1 MRARR
6 NVRRSSKAMR
16 VVVQRSREAAVRI
29 AGEEVG
35 RIARGMV
42 VLVAFVESD
51 TEREAA
57 WMASKLAKLRIFDD
71 DSGVMNRSIVEA
83 GGEVLLVSQ
92 FTLYAK
98 TKKGNRP
105 SYILSAKGE
114 VAEPLF
120 NRFKEL
126 LEKELG
132 RAVPTGRFGADMQVE
147 LVNDG
152 PVTIIIDSAGD
163 V

>member
-1 MRARR
+1 
-6 NVRRSSKAMR
+6 MR

-29 AGEEVG
+29 AGEVVG

-42 VLVAFVESD
+42 VLVAFVDSD
-51 TEREAA
+51 TEREVE
-57 WMASKLAKLRIFDD
+57 WMAAKLAKLRIFDD
-71 DSGVMNRSIVEA
+71 EDGVMNKSIVEV
-83 GGEVLLVSQ
+83 GGDVLLVSQ

-98 TKKGNRP
+98 VKKGNRP

-114 VAEPLF
+114 VAKPLYDCF
-120 NRFKEL
+120 REA
-126 LEKELG
+126 LERELG
-132 RAVPTGRFGADMQVE
+132 KGVPSGQFGADMQVS

>member
-1 MRARR
+1 
-6 NVRRSSKAMR
+6 MR

-29 AGEEVG
+29 AGEVVG

-42 VLVAFVESD
+42 VLAAFVDSD
-51 TEREAA
+51 TAQEVE
-57 WMASKLAKLRIFDD
+57 WMAAKLAKLRIFDD
-71 DSGVMNRSIVEA
+71 EDGVMNRSIVEV
-83 GGEVLLVSQ
+83 GGDVLLVSQ

-98 TKKGNRP
+98 VKKGNRP

-114 VAEPLF
+114 VAKPLYDCF
-120 NRFKEL
+120 REA
-126 LEKELG
+126 LERELG
-132 RAVPTGRFGADMQVE
+132 KGVPSGHFGADMQVS

>member
-1 MRARR
+1 M
-6 NVRRSSKAMR
+6 
-16 VVVQRSREAAVRI
+16 RI
-29 AGEEVG
+29 AGEVVG

-42 VLVAFVESD
+42 VLAAFVDSD
-51 TEREAA
+51 TEREVE
-57 WMASKLAKLRIFDD
+57 WMAAKLAKLRIFDD
-71 DSGVMNRSIVEA
+71 EDGVMNKSIVEV
-83 GGEVLLVSQ
+83 GGDVLLVSQ

-98 TKKGNRP
+98 VKKGNRP

-114 VAEPLF
+114 VAKPLYDCF
-120 NRFKEL
+120 REA
-126 LEKELG
+126 LERELG
-132 RAVPTGRFGADMQVE
+132 KGGPSGQFGADMQVS

>member
-1 MRARR
+1 MRI
-6 NVRRSSKAMR
+6 S
-16 VVVQRSREAAVRI
+16 
-29 AGEEVG
+29 GEVVG

-42 VLVAFVESD
+42 VLAAFVDSD
-51 TEREAA
+51 TEREVE
-57 WMASKLAKLRIFDD
+57 WMAAKLAKLRIFDD
-71 DSGVMNRSIVEA
+71 EDGVMNKSIVEV
-83 GGEVLLVSQ
+83 GGDVLLVSQ

-98 TKKGNRP
+98 VKKGNRP

-114 VAEPLF
+114 VAKPLYDSF
-120 NRFKEL
+120 REA
-126 LEKELG
+126 LERELG
-132 RAVPTGRFGADMQVE
+132 KGVPSGQFGADMQVS

>member
-1 MRARR
+1 
-6 NVRRSSKAMR
+6 MR

-29 AGEEVG
+29 EGEVEG

-42 VLVAFVESD
+42 VLAAFVDSD
-51 TEREAA
+51 TEREVE
-57 WMASKLAKLRIFDD
+57 WMAAKLAKLRIFDD
-71 DSGVMNRSIVEA
+71 EDGVMNKSIVEV
-83 GGEVLLVSQ
+83 GGDVLLVSQ

-98 TKKGNRP
+98 VKKGNRP

-114 VAEPLF
+114 VAKPLYDCF
-120 NRFKEL
+120 REA

-132 RAVPTGRFGADMQVE
+132 KGVLSGQFGADMQVL

-152 PVTIIIDSAGD
+152 PVTIVIDSAGD

>member
-1 MRARR
+1 
-6 NVRRSSKAMR
+6 MR

-29 AGEEVG
+29 SGEVVG

-42 VLVAFVESD
+42 VLAAFVDSD
-51 TEREAA
+51 TEREVE
-57 WMASKLAKLRIFDD
+57 WMAAKLAKLRIFDD
-71 DSGVMNRSIVEA
+71 EDGVMNKSIVEV
-83 GGEVLLVSQ
+83 GGDVLLVSQ

-98 TKKGNRP
+98 VKKGNRP

-114 VAEPLF
+114 VAKPLYDSF
-120 NRFKEL
+120 REA
-126 LEKELG
+126 LERELG
-132 RAVPTGRFGADMQVE
+132 KGVPSGQFGADMQVS

>member
-1 MRARR
+1 
-6 NVRRSSKAMR
+6 MR
-16 VVVQRSREAAVRI
+16 VVVQRSREATVRI
-29 AGEEVG
+29 EGEVVG

-42 VLVAFVESD
+42 VLAAFVDGD
-51 TEREAA
+51 TEREVE
-57 WMASKLAKLRIFDD
+57 WMAAKLAKLRIFDEED
-71 DSGVMNRSIVEA
+71 GVMNRSIVEV
-83 GGEVLLVSQ
+83 GGDVLLVSQ

-98 TKKGNRP
+98 VKKGNRP

-114 VAEPLF
+114 VAKPLYDSF
-120 NRFKEL
+120 REA
-126 LEKELG
+126 LERELG
-132 RAVPTGRFGADMQVE
+132 KGVPSGQFGADMQVS

>member
-1 MRARR
+1 
-6 NVRRSSKAMR
+6 MR

-29 AGEEVG
+29 AGEVVG
-35 RIARGMV
+35 RIAQGMV
-42 VLVAFVESD
+42 VLAAFVDGD
-51 TEREAA
+51 TEREVE
-57 WMASKLAKLRIFDD
+57 WMAAKLAKLRIFDD
-71 DSGVMNRSIVEA
+71 EDGVMNKSIVEV
-83 GGEVLLVSQ
+83 GGDVLLVSQ

-98 TKKGNRP
+98 VKKGNRP

-114 VAEPLF
+114 VAKPLYDCF
-120 NRFKEL
+120 RET
-126 LEKELG
+126 LERELG
-132 RAVPTGRFGADMQVE
+132 KGVPSGQFGADMQVS

>member
-1 MRARR
+1 M
-6 NVRRSSKAMR
+6 
-16 VVVQRSREAAVRI
+16 RI
-29 AGEEVG
+29 AGEVVG

-42 VLVAFVESD
+42 VLVAFVDSD
-51 TEREAA
+51 TEREVE
-57 WMASKLAKLRIFDD
+57 WMAAKLAKLRIFDD
-71 DSGVMNRSIVEA
+71 EDGVMNKSIVEV
-83 GGEVLLVSQ
+83 GGDVLLVSQ

-98 TKKGNRP
+98 VKKGNRP

-114 VAEPLF
+114 VAKPLYDCF
-120 NRFKEL
+120 REA
-126 LEKELG
+126 LERELG
-132 RAVPTGRFGADMQVE
+132 KGVPSGQFGADMQVS

>member
-1 MRARR
+1 
-6 NVRRSSKAMR
+6 MR

-29 AGEEVG
+29 SGEVVG

-42 VLVAFVESD
+42 VLAAFVDSD
-51 TEREAA
+51 TEREVE
-57 WMASKLAKLRIFDD
+57 WMAAKLAKLRIFDD
-71 DSGVMNRSIVEA
+71 EDGVMNKSIVEV
-83 GGEVLLVSQ
+83 GGDVLLVSQ

-98 TKKGNRP
+98 VKKGNRP

-114 VAEPLF
+114 VAKPLYDCF
-120 NRFKEL
+120 REA
-126 LEKELG
+126 LERELG
-132 RAVPTGRFGADMQVE
+132 KGVPSGQFGADMQVS

>member
-1 MRARR
+1 MRI
-6 NVRRSSKAMR
+6 S
-16 VVVQRSREAAVRI
+16 
-29 AGEEVG
+29 GEVVG

-42 VLVAFVESD
+42 VLAAFVDSD
-51 TEREAA
+51 TAQEVE
-57 WMASKLAKLRIFDD
+57 WMAAKLAKLRIFDD
-71 DSGVMNRSIVEA
+71 EDGVMNKSIVEV
-83 GGEVLLVSQ
+83 GGDVLLVSQ

-98 TKKGNRP
+98 VKKGNRP

-114 VAEPLF
+114 VAKPLYDSF
-120 NRFKEL
+120 REA
-126 LEKELG
+126 LERELG
-132 RAVPTGRFGADMQVE
+132 KGVPSGQFGADMQVS

>member
-1 MRARR
+1 
-6 NVRRSSKAMR
+6 MR

-29 AGEEVG
+29 AGEVVG
-35 RIARGMV
+35 RIAQGMV
-42 VLVAFVESD
+42 VLAAFVDSD
-51 TEREAA
+51 TAQEVE
-57 WMASKLAKLRIFDD
+57 WMAAKLAKLRIFDD
-71 DSGVMNRSIVEA
+71 EDGVMNRSIVEV
-83 GGEVLLVSQ
+83 GGDVLLVSQ

-98 TKKGNRP
+98 VKKGNRP

-114 VAEPLF
+114 VAKPLYDCF
-120 NRFKEL
+120 REA
-126 LEKELG
+126 LERELG
-132 RAVPTGRFGADMQVE
+132 KGVPSGHFGADMQVS

>member
-1 MRARR
+1 
-6 NVRRSSKAMR
+6 MR

-29 AGEEVG
+29 SGEVVG

-42 VLVAFVESD
+42 VLAAFVDSD
-51 TEREAA
+51 TAQEVE
-57 WMASKLAKLRIFDD
+57 WMAAKLAKLRIFDD
-71 DSGVMNRSIVEA
+71 EDGVMNKSIVEV
-83 GGEVLLVSQ
+83 GGDVLLVSQ

-98 TKKGNRP
+98 VKKGNRP

-114 VAEPLF
+114 VAKPLYDSF
-120 NRFKEL
+120 REA
-126 LEKELG
+126 LERELG
-132 RAVPTGRFGADMQVE
+132 KGVPSGQFGADMQVS

>member
-1 MRARR
+1 
-6 NVRRSSKAMR
+6 MR
-16 VVVQRSREAAVRI
+16 V
-29 AGEEVG
+29 AGEVVG

-51 TEREAA
+51 TEREVE

-71 DSGVMNRSIVEA
+71 EAGVMNRSIEEA

-98 TKKGNRP
+98 VKKGNRP
-105 SYILSAKGE
+105 SYILSAKGD
-114 VAEPLF
+114 VAEPLYNSF
-120 NRFKEL
+120 GEHLTR
-126 LEKELG
+126 ELG
-132 RAVPTGRFGADMQVE
+132 KPVQMGRFGADMQVE

>member
-1 MRARR
+1 
-6 NVRRSSKAMR
+6 MR

-29 AGEEVG
+29 EGEVVG

-51 TEREAA
+51 TAREVE
-57 WMASKLAKLRIFDD
+57 WMASKVAKLRIFNDEA
-71 DSGVMNRSIVEA
+71 GVMNRSIVEA

-120 NRFKEL
+120 NSFKAA
-126 LEKELG
+126 LERELG
-132 RAVPTGRFGADMQVE
+132 MPVPMGCFGADMQVE

>member
-1 MRARR
+1 
-6 NVRRSSKAMR
+6 MR

-29 AGEEVG
+29 AGEVVG
-35 RIARGMV
+35 RIAQGMV
-42 VLVAFVESD
+42 VLAAFVDSD
-51 TEREAA
+51 TAQEVE
-57 WMASKLAKLRIFDD
+57 WMAAKLAKLRIFDD
-71 DSGVMNRSIVEA
+71 EDGVMNRSIVEM
-83 GGEVLLVSQ
+83 GGDVLLVSQ

-98 TKKGNRP
+98 VKKGNRP

-114 VAEPLF
+114 VAKPLYDCF
-120 NRFKEL
+120 REA
-126 LEKELG
+126 LERELG
-132 RAVPTGRFGADMQVE
+132 KGVPSGHFGADMQVS